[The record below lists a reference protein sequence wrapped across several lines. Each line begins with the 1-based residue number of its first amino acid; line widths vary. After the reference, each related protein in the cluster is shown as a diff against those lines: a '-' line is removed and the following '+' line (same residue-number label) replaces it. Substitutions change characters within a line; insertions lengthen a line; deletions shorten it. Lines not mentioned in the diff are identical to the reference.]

1 MSPTKSSK
9 NNRSMFLGLLDE
21 NETKKDYKN
30 NYHSLNNPSLKDNSD
45 SGE

>member
-1 MSPTKSSK
+1 
-9 NNRSMFLGLLDE
+9 MFLGLLDE

-45 SGE
+45 SGEQYSVRTRYNYRK